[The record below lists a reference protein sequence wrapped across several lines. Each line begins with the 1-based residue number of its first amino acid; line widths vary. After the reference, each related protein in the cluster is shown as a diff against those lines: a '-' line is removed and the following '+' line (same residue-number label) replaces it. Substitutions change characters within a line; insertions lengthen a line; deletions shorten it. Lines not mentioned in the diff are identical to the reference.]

1 MDKVRTAR
9 KTTPGDRSAWPVAR
23 APGSEA
29 RRGILVGLGLLS
41 LVLAGC
47 QAPHMAPTSPVPR
60 AGTAEL
66 VLHIGD
72 QPFVTAEPAYR
83 AVYALAKG
91 DSFSGDFAELTE
103 KLRADGLI
111 GKDWNYAADRCLDRG
126 TVAFMVCRACKIQ
139 SGVNWMLTG
148 LGRYAWRELQYK
160 RIAGDGSEY
169 GLMSGGEFVGL
180 LSRAEDYLQH
190 AGRGGAEPVKLTRPG
205 G

>member
-1 MDKVRTAR
+1 MELLS
-9 KTTPGDRSAWPVAR
+9 DRSEWPVAC
-23 APGSEA
+23 APGSDA
-29 RRGILVGLGLLS
+29 QRGILVGLGLLS

-47 QAPHMAPTSPVPR
+47 QAPHMAPTNPVPR

-83 AVYALAKG
+83 AIYALAHG
-91 DSFSGDFAELTE
+91 ESFAGDFAELTD
-103 KLRADGLI
+103 KLRADSLI

-190 AGRGGAEPVKLTRPG
+190 SGQGGTEPVKLTRPG
-205 G
+205 K